1 MTLISLKL
9 WQNFIKRGC
18 PVIALLSRGCL
29 QSTGFW
35 PGNPFI
41 VEHISA
47 YWLIVGY
54 LISVSCIKHRRND
67 LQLFRPHSKLQ
78 WLTEKEKEQVI
89 LQQLDKDPSKGQ
101 GSQLSKITLPT
112 TRVFNYCVTLYLALC
127 TFTMQMCFLLLNQD
141 PPCTNWCSWE
151 VVRWWPWQTLQD
163 RLPNIGCC
171 QW

>member
-101 GSQLSKITLPT
+101 GLSTIKNHITHDQGIQLLCDTISGIMHLHNADVFLAPEPGSTMYQLVFMRGGQVMAMT
-112 TRVFNYCVTLYLALC
+112 NSTR
-127 TFTMQMCFLLLNQD
+127 
-141 PPCTNWCSWE
+141 
-151 VVRWWPWQTLQD
+151 
-163 RLPNIGCC
+163 
-171 QW
+171 